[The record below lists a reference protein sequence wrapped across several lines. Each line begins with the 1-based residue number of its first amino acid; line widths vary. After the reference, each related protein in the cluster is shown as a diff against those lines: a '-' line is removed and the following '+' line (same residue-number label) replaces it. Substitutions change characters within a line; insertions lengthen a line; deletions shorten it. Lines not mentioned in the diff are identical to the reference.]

1 MFGRELIIIKDIF
14 KPYGAELYFQ
24 SVGYFIWCKNEK
36 VYKV

>member
-24 SVGYFIWCKNEK
+24 SVGYFIWYKNEK
-36 VYKV
+36 L